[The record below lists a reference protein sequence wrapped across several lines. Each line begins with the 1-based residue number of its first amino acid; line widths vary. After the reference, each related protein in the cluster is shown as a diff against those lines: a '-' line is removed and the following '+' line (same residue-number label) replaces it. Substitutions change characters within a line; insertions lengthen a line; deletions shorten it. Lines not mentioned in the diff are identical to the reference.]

1 MIMTWE
7 KLQMNR
13 GDETVLDPE
22 RKTSG
27 TARTENGDVTS
38 VNEKVPK
45 VEKKLK
51 KETEKKIETELTL

>member
-1 MIMTWE
+1 
-7 KLQMNR
+7 MNR

-51 KETEKKIETELTL
+51 KETEKKD